1 MKLTALFAAAAV
13 TATTLLT
20 ACGTETAQPGPEPAE
35 TTGPGAYA
43 EVNGLRMYY
52 EVHGKPTQQPPL
64 VLLHGALSGIGTDF
78 GQLIPELSKTRQVIA
93 VEQQAHGRTAD
104 IDRPLRTPQMA
115 EDTVALLGTLG
126 VQRADILGY
135 SMGAGVA
142 LQISL
147 KHPQLVRK
155 QVLAAGGLDANAMH
169 PGLLENLA
177 ELKPEM
183 LHGSP
188 FHNDY
193 LKNAPRP
200 EDFPKLVARVSEHD
214 QKALPAFP
222 ADEVRKV
229 AAPTLTVIG
238 DSDIVRP
245 EHAVEMFRLFGGG
258 VMGDTPAGLPN
269 SQLAILPG
277 TTHVTLPHRP
287 DLLLPIIPA
296 FLDAPIKD
304 TK

>member
-1 MKLTALFAAAAV
+1 MKLTPFLAAALAA
-13 TATTLLT
+13 TALLT
-20 ACGTETAQPGPEPAE
+20 GCGTTDAPAE
-35 TTGPGAYA
+35 TAEPGAYA
-43 EVNGLRMYY
+43 DVNGLHMYY
-52 EVHGKPTQQPPL
+52 EVHGTPTEQPPL

-115 EDTVALLGTLG
+115 EDTVALLRTLG

-147 KHPQLVRK
+147 THPELVRK
-155 QVLAAGGLDANAMH
+155 QILAAGGLDAGAMH
-169 PGLLENLA
+169 PGLLEGLA
-177 ELKPEM
+177 ELKPEQ
-183 LHGSP
+183 LYGSP

-193 LKNAPRP
+193 VKNAPRP
-200 EDFPKLVARVSEHD
+200 EDFPRLVARVTEHD
-214 QKALPAFP
+214 QNASPVFA
-222 ADEVRKV
+222 ADAVRQSKI
-229 AAPTLTVIG
+229 PTLTVIG
-238 DSDIVRP
+238 DSDIIRP

-258 VMGDTPAGLPN
+258 VMGDSPAGLPD

-277 TTHVTLPHRP
+277 TSHITLVHRP
-287 DLLLPIIPA
+287 ELLLPMVPA
-296 FLDAPIKD
+296 FLDAPVKA
-304 TK
+304 TR

>member
-1 MKLTALFAAAAV
+1 MKLTTVFAAALAA
-13 TATTLLT
+13 TALLT
-20 ACGTETAQPGPEPAE
+20 GCGTADAPAE
-35 TTGPGAYA
+35 AAKPGAYA
-43 EVNGLRMYY
+43 DVHGLHMYY
-52 EVHGKPTQQPPL
+52 EVHGTPTEQPPL

-115 EDTVALLGTLG
+115 EDTVALLRTLG

-147 KHPQLVRK
+147 THPELVRK
-155 QVLAAGGLDANAMH
+155 QILAAGGLDAGAMH
-169 PGLLENLA
+169 PGLLEGLA
-177 ELKPEM
+177 ELKPEQ

-188 FHNDY
+188 FHDDY
-193 LKNAPRP
+193 MKNAPRP
-200 EDFPKLVARVSEHD
+200 EDFPRLVARVTEHD
-214 QKALPAFP
+214 QNASPVFA
-222 ADEVRKV
+222 ADAVRQSK
-229 AAPTLTVIG
+229 APTLTVIG
-238 DSDIVRP
+238 DSDIIRP

-258 VMGDTPAGLPN
+258 IMGDSPAGLPD

-277 TTHVTLPHRP
+277 TSHITLVHRP
-287 DLLLPIIPA
+287 ELLLPMIPA
-296 FLDAPIKD
+296 FLDAPVKA
-304 TK
+304 TR

>member
-1 MKLTALFAAAAV
+1 MKLTTVFAAAALAA
-13 TATTLLT
+13 TALLSGCGSADETTKS
-20 ACGTETAQPGPEPAE
+20 EPAN
-35 TTGPGAYA
+35 PGAYA
-43 EVNGLRMYY
+43 DVNGLHMYY
-52 EVHGKPTQQPPL
+52 EVHGAPTQQPPL

-115 EDTVALLGTLG
+115 EDTVALLRTLG
-126 VQRADILGY
+126 VQRADVLGY

-147 KHPQLVRK
+147 NHPDLVRK
-155 QVLAAGGLDANAMH
+155 QILAAGGLDASAMH
-169 PGLLENLA
+169 PGLLDGIA
-177 ELKPEM
+177 DLKPEH

-188 FHNDY
+188 FHDDY

-200 EDFPKLVARVSEHD
+200 EDFPRLVDRVREHD
-214 QKALPAFP
+214 QNAIPAVP
-222 ADEVRKV
+222 ADAARQIK
-229 AAPTLTVIG
+229 APTLTVIG

-258 VMGDTPAGLPN
+258 IMGDTPEGLPN

-277 TTHVTLPHRP
+277 TSHITLVHRP
-287 DLLLPIIPA
+287 ELLLPMIPA

-304 TK
+304 AR

>member
-1 MKLTALFAAAAV
+1 MKLTTVFAAAALAA
-13 TATTLLT
+13 TALLSGCGSADETTKS
-20 ACGTETAQPGPEPAE
+20 EPAN
-35 TTGPGAYA
+35 PGAYA
-43 EVNGLRMYY
+43 DVNGLHMYY
-52 EVHGKPTQQPPL
+52 EVHGAPTQQPPL

-115 EDTVALLGTLG
+115 EDTVALLRTLG
-126 VQRADILGY
+126 VQRADVLGY
-135 SMGAGVA
+135 SLGAGVA

-147 KHPQLVRK
+147 NHPDLVRK
-155 QVLAAGGLDANAMH
+155 QILAAGGLDASAMH
-169 PGLLENLA
+169 PGLLDGIA
-177 ELKPEM
+177 DLKPEH

-188 FHNDY
+188 FHDDY

-200 EDFPKLVARVSEHD
+200 EDFPRLVDRVREHD
-214 QKALPAFP
+214 QNAIPAVS
-222 ADEVRKV
+222 ADAARQTK
-229 AAPTLTVIG
+229 APTLTVIG

-258 VMGDTPAGLPN
+258 IMGDTPEGLPN

-277 TTHVTLPHRP
+277 TSHITLVHRP
-287 DLLLPIIPA
+287 ELLLPMIPA

-304 TK
+304 AR

>member
-1 MKLTALFAAAAV
+1 MKLTTVFAATAIA
-13 TATTLLT
+13 ATTVLT
-20 ACGTETAQPGPEPAE
+20 GCGSAENQQPTQPVQ
-35 TTGPGAYA
+35 PGAYA
-43 EVNGLRMYY
+43 DVNGLHMYY

-93 VEQQAHGRTAD
+93 IEQQAHGRTAD
-104 IDRPLRTPQMA
+104 VDRPLRTPQMA
-115 EDTVALLGTLG
+115 EDTVALLRKIG

-142 LQISL
+142 LEITI
-147 KHPQLVRK
+147 KHPDLVRK
-155 QVLAAGGLDANAMH
+155 QVLAAGSLGAAGLH
-169 PGLLENLA
+169 PDLLEGLA
-177 ELKPEM
+177 DLKPEM

-188 FHNDY
+188 FHTDY

-200 EDFPKLVARVSEHD
+200 QDFPRLVERVREQDQNGTPEVTPETARQV
-214 QKALPAFP
+214 K
-222 ADEVRKV
+222 
-229 AAPTLTVIG
+229 APTLTVIG

-258 VMGDTPAGLPN
+258 IMGDTPAGLPN

-277 TTHVTLPHRP
+277 TSHVTLPHHP
-287 DLLLPIIPA
+287 ELLLPMIPA

-304 TK
+304 AR

>member
-1 MKLTALFAAAAV
+1 MKLTTVLTAAALAA
-13 TATTLLT
+13 TALLT
-20 ACGTETAQPGPEPAE
+20 GCGSTDEAKQ
-35 TTGPGAYA
+35 PGAYA
-43 EVNGLRMYY
+43 DVNGLHMYY
-52 EVHGKPTQQPPL
+52 EVHGTPTDQPPL

-78 GQLIPELSKTRQVIA
+78 GQLIPELSKTRQIIA

-115 EDTVALLGTLG
+115 EDTVALLHQLG

-147 KHPQLVRK
+147 THPELVRK
-155 QVLAAGGLDANAMH
+155 QILAAGGLDAGAMH
-169 PGLLENLA
+169 PGLLDGLA
-177 ELKPEM
+177 ELKPEQ

-193 LKNAPRP
+193 LTNAPRP
-200 EDFPKLVARVSEHD
+200 EDFPRLVAKVTEHD
-214 QKALPAFP
+214 QNASPVFP
-222 ADEVRKV
+222 SDAVRQIK
-229 AAPTLTVIG
+229 APTVTVIG
-238 DSDIVRP
+238 DSDIIRP

-269 SQLAILPG
+269 AQLAILPG
-277 TTHVTLPHRP
+277 TSHITLVHRP
-287 DLLLPIIPA
+287 ELLLPIIPA
-296 FLDAPIKD
+296 FLDAPAKD
-304 TK
+304 AR

>member
-1 MKLTALFAAAAV
+1 MKLTTLFAAALAA
-13 TATTLLT
+13 TALLT
-20 ACGTETAQPGPEPAE
+20 GCGTADVPAE
-35 TTGPGAYA
+35 AAKPGAYA
-43 EVNGLRMYY
+43 DVNGLHMYY
-52 EVHGKPTQQPPL
+52 EVHGTPTEQPPL

-115 EDTVALLGTLG
+115 EDTVALLRTLG
-126 VQRADILGY
+126 VQRADIFGY

-147 KHPQLVRK
+147 THPELVRK
-155 QVLAAGGLDANAMH
+155 QILAAGGLDAGAMH
-169 PGLLENLA
+169 PGLLEGLA
-177 ELKPEM
+177 ELKPEQ

-188 FHNDY
+188 FHDDY

-200 EDFPKLVARVSEHD
+200 EDFPRLVARVTEHD
-214 QKALPAFP
+214 QNASPVFA
-222 ADEVRKV
+222 ADAVRQSK
-229 AAPTLTVIG
+229 APTLTVIG
-238 DSDIVRP
+238 DSDIIRP

-258 VMGDTPAGLPN
+258 IMGDSPAGLPD

-277 TTHVTLPHRP
+277 TSHITLVHRP
-287 DLLLPIIPA
+287 ELLLPMIPA
-296 FLDAPIKD
+296 FLDAPVKA
-304 TK
+304 TR

>member
-1 MKLTALFAAAAV
+1 MKLSTVFAAAI
-13 TATTLLT
+13 ATTALLT
-20 ACGTETAQPGPEPAE
+20 SCGTADAPAE
-35 TTGPGAYA
+35 AAKPGAYA
-43 EVNGLRMYY
+43 DVNGLHMYY
-52 EVHGKPTQQPPL
+52 EVHGTPTEQPPL

-115 EDTVALLGTLG
+115 EDTVALLRILG

-147 KHPQLVRK
+147 THPELVRK
-155 QVLAAGGLDANAMH
+155 QILAAGGLDAGAMH
-169 PGLLENLA
+169 PGLLEGLA
-177 ELKPEM
+177 ELKPEQ

-188 FHNDY
+188 FHDDY
-193 LKNAPRP
+193 VKNAPRP
-200 EDFPKLVARVSEHD
+200 EDFPRLVARVTEHD
-214 QKALPAFP
+214 QNASPVFA
-222 ADEVRKV
+222 ADAVRQSK
-229 AAPTLTVIG
+229 APTLTVIG
-238 DSDIVRP
+238 DSDIIRP

-258 VMGDTPAGLPN
+258 IMGDSPAGLPD

-277 TTHVTLPHRP
+277 TSHITLVHRP
-287 DLLLPIIPA
+287 ELLLPMIPA
-296 FLDAPIKD
+296 FLDAPVKA
-304 TK
+304 TR